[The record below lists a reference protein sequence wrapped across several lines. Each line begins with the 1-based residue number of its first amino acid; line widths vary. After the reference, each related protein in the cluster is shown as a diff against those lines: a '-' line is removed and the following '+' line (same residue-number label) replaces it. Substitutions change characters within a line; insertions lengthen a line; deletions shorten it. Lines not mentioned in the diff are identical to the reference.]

1 MSSSTPSNGLKPM
14 MIASLVGLVLV
25 VVFCNVGCYET
36 GYQNGYIDPWYTSSL
51 GLPESPSSY
60 WERLGWGTQ
69 NVASWNGWAN
79 PWYTSSLGL
88 PAF

>member
-14 MIASLVGLVLV
+14 MIASLVGLALV
-25 VVFCNVGCYET
+25 VLFCNAGCYET
-36 GYQNGYIDPWYTSSL
+36 GYDGGYQGGFIHPGYTSSL

-69 NVASWNGWAN
+69 NVASWNGWAH
-79 PWYTSSLGL
+79 
-88 PAF
+88 PA